1 MTLTTAYVCVL
12 IAALLPYL
20 WVAVAKAS
28 GERYDN
34 RDPRRWQEKQQ
45 SQRSQRASAAQL
57 NSYEAFAPFAAGV
70 ILAQLAGVPHGQ
82 IGALSLAFV
91 GFRVLHGLL
100 YIAGR
105 HYLRSLS
112 WALGLAC
119 VVWLLVQAA
128 MHVKP

>member
-34 RDPRRWQEKQQ
+34 RDPRRWQDKQQ
-45 SQRSQRASAAQL
+45 SSKSQRAYAAQL

-70 ILAQLAGVPHGQ
+70 VLAQLAGVAHPH
-82 IGALSLAFV
+82 IAALSLAFV
-91 GFRVLHGLL
+91 MLRVLHGIA
-100 YIAGR
+100 YVAGR
-105 HYLRSLS
+105 HYLRSLC
-112 WALGLAC
+112 WALGFAC
-119 VVWLLVQAA
+119 VVILLVQAA
-128 MHVKP
+128 MHIAP

>member
-20 WVAVAKAS
+20 WVVVAKAS

-45 SQRSQRASAAQL
+45 SQRSQRANAAQL

-70 ILAQLAGVPHGQ
+70 ILAQLAGVAHAQ
-82 IGALSLAFV
+82 IATLSLAFV
-91 GFRVLHGLL
+91 VLRILHGLL
-100 YIAGR
+100 YISGR
-105 HYLRSLS
+105 HYLRSLA
-112 WALGLAC
+112 WALAFAC
-119 VVWLLVQAA
+119 VLWLLVQAA
-128 MHVKP
+128 LHVTP